1 MRITSR
7 LHTGLYNLAHQGTRN
22 AHGALPEGFLVSWN
36 ILFSGITGRRFITA
50 VPHDEM
56 TPDSGRKTCI

>member
-7 LHTGLYNLAHQGTRN
+7 LYTGLYNLAHQGTRN
-22 AHGALPEGFLVSWN
+22 THGALPEGFPGKL